1 MNSHVKQTFS
11 DIKERSKKAFFVVL
25 AIVFLGI
32 ACIGIVTP
40 GLPTTEFLLLA
51 AGCAA
56 KGSTRLHQ
64 WMIQHHLF
72 GPMIRNWQEDRS
84 IHRKTK
90 ITAIIMMAVSAVA
103 MYLFVPH
110 PIIVS
115 ILASGMA
122 LSAFWIWTRPEP
134 AS

>member
-1 MNSHVKQTFS
+1 MSSNIKQTFS

-64 WMIQHHLF
+64 WMMNHRLF
-72 GPMIRNWQEDRS
+72 GPMIRHWQEDRS

-90 ITAIIMMAVSAVA
+90 ITAIFMMTVSVTA
-103 MYLFVPH
+103 MYVFVPH

-115 ILASGMA
+115 ILAAGMA
-122 LSAFWIWTRPEP
+122 LSAIWIWTRPEP